1 MKKILLII
9 LLTGFLGFSQDKG
22 KLEFKNNVID
32 FGELKEGS
40 SAVQSISFKNVGDH
54 PVQIEKISST
64 GHVTV
69 EKYPKN
75 AVQPNSNNEIVVS
88 YNTDKIGPIRRTL
101 TVYSNAENSF
111 VSIKIKGNVSK
122 KD

>member
-1 MKKILLII
+1 MKKIVFII
-9 LLTGFLGFSQDKG
+9 LLFGFFGFSQEKG
-22 KLEFKNNVID
+22 KLDFKNKVVD

-40 SAVQSISFKNVGDH
+40 SAKESISFKNVGNH
-54 PVQIEKISST
+54 PVQINKISST

-75 AVQPNSNNEIVVS
+75 AIQPNSNNEIIVS

-101 TVYSNAENSF
+101 TVFSDAENSL
-111 VSIKIKGNVSK
+111 VSIKIKGKVNK

>member
-1 MKKILLII
+1 MKKIVFIVLLFG
-9 LLTGFLGFSQDKG
+9 LLGFSQEKG
-22 KLEFKNNVID
+22 KLKFENMVID

-40 SAVQSISFKNVGDH
+40 EAKESISFKNVGNH

-64 GHVTV
+64 GHVAV
-69 EKYPKN
+69 ENYPKN
-75 AVQPNSNNEIVVS
+75 AVQPNSNNEIIVS

-111 VSIKIKGNVSK
+111 VSIKIKGNVRK